1 MNTVLKKI
9 ATGVFLSG
17 DRIGI
22 HVLPSHYYSN
32 VANCHDLRHNESQW
46 RRPLAPMPFAWDLD
60 RQALWMTDQVR
71 HYAAEVPLEQIY
83 SDCQEVGG
91 FRYGP
96 IEAQFLYAYLR
107 TNAPSRVVEIGS
119 GSSTLI
125 MSQAVSRNVSDGRLE
140 TEIVACDPYT
150 ADRVADLPHV
160 RARSIGGFDVDDE
173 VLALGAGDLLFIDS
187 SHAVRTGSELAH
199 IYLEL
204 LPRLRPGVIVQIH
217 DIYLPY
223 LFAPD
228 FYTSMMDWQ
237 ETTLVAALLTGN
249 DSLRILA
256 SMSGLHHS
264 RPDALRA
271 VLPQYRPRFLVAGIE
286 DDGNDHFPSALWLRV
301 EAGARFN
308 GA

>member
-1 MNTVLKKI
+1 MVNQVLKKI
-9 ATGVFLSG
+9 ATGVFLGG

-32 VANCHDLRHNESQW
+32 IASRHDLRSQESRW
-46 RRPLAPMPFAWDLD
+46 RRPLDPMPFGWDLD
-60 RQALWMTDQVR
+60 RQAQWMTAQVGSF
-71 HYAAEVPLEQIY
+71 ATEVPLDQIY
-83 SDCQEVGG
+83 LDSAAVGG

-107 TNAPSRVVEIGS
+107 TNAPARVVEIGS

-125 MSQAVSRNVSDGRLE
+125 MSQAVSRNVAEGRPA

-150 ADRVADLPHV
+150 ADRVAHLPHV
-160 RARSIGGFDVDDE
+160 RARSIGGLDVDDE
-173 VLALGAGDLLFIDS
+173 VRALGAGDVLFIDS
-187 SHAVRTGSELAH
+187 SHAVRTGSELSH

-204 LPRLRPGVIVQIH
+204 LPRLDAGVVVHIH

-223 LFAPD
+223 LYAPD

-249 DSLRILA
+249 DSLSILA
-256 SMSGLHHS
+256 SLSGLHHS

-271 VLPQYRPRFLVAGIE
+271 ALPQYRPRFLVAGIE
-286 DDGNDHFPSALWLRV
+286 DDEDGDFPSSLWLRV
-301 EAGARFN
+301 ERGPR
-308 GA
+308 